1 MNNGPG
7 LIILF
12 VVVGDLILLGVGLY
26 LIYRFMKAQ
35 YHKDQQTKAEKVLI
49 EAREKAK
56 SIELEARDKS
66 LKEMKELDEE
76 TSRLKIRLADGEL
89 TQTIDYSEPV
99 VLPGLTPGQLDEV
112 FKRQKFT
119 CSPVEI
125 GISGFYQGQCSLD
138 EADSLRELYHFGRT
152 EKDIDLIDANF
163 THKGQ
168 GNDRQAAEYFKSIVT
183 RLGFSPNNQAEV
195 LQWIDMTLPQII
207 EDRDI
212 QEATFGGVR
221 YRLYGAA
228 QNRSM
233 EIGYLP

>member
-1 MNNGPG
+1 MQDNRPQEKMSKKKIVRIV
-7 LIILF
+7 LAVLLFIIICAA
-12 VVVGDLILLGVGLY
+12 VDLSYMLLRVEFSSPQWRLSDWFS
-26 LIYRFMKAQ
+26 R
-35 YHKDQQTKAEKVLI
+35 EKLI
-49 EAREKAK
+49 ETE
-56 SIELEARDKS
+56 IVTPE
-66 LKEMKELDEE
+66 
-76 TSRLKIRLADGEL
+76 IFP

-168 GNDRQAAEYFKSIVT
+168 GNDRQAAAYFQSIVT
-183 RLGFSPNNQAEV
+183 SLDFSPEQQAEV
-195 LQWIDMTLPQII
+195 LQWIEETLPEIT

-212 QEATFGGVR
+212 HEATFGEVN

-233 EIGYLP
+233 EIGYLPE

>member
-1 MNNGPG
+1 MSKKKIVRIV
-7 LIILF
+7 LAVLLFIIICAA
-12 VVVGDLILLGVGLY
+12 VDLAYMLLRVEFSSPQWRLSDWFS
-26 LIYRFMKAQ
+26 R
-35 YHKDQQTKAEKVLI
+35 EKLI
-49 EAREKAK
+49 ETE
-56 SIELEARDKS
+56 IVTPE
-66 LKEMKELDEE
+66 
-76 TSRLKIRLADGEL
+76 IFP

>member
-1 MNNGPG
+1 MQDNRPQEKMSKKKIVRIV
-7 LIILF
+7 LAVLLFIIICAA
-12 VVVGDLILLGVGLY
+12 VDLAYMLLRVEFSSPQWRLSDWFS
-26 LIYRFMKAQ
+26 R
-35 YHKDQQTKAEKVLI
+35 EKLI
-49 EAREKAK
+49 ETE
-56 SIELEARDKS
+56 IVTPE
-66 LKEMKELDEE
+66 
-76 TSRLKIRLADGEL
+76 IFP

-183 RLGFSPNNQAEV
+183 NLGFSPNNQAEV

>member
-1 MNNGPG
+1 MQDNRPQEKMSKKKIVRIV
-7 LIILF
+7 LAVLLFIIICAA
-12 VVVGDLILLGVGLY
+12 VDLAYMLLRVEFSSPQWRLSDWFS
-26 LIYRFMKAQ
+26 R
-35 YHKDQQTKAEKVLI
+35 EKLI
-49 EAREKAK
+49 ETE
-56 SIELEARDKS
+56 IVTPE
-66 LKEMKELDEE
+66 
-76 TSRLKIRLADGEL
+76 IFP

>member
-1 MNNGPG
+1 MQDNRPQEKMSKKKIVRIV
-7 LIILF
+7 LAVLLFIIICAA
-12 VVVGDLILLGVGLY
+12 VDLAYMLLRVEFSSPQWRLSDWFS
-26 LIYRFMKAQ
+26 R
-35 YHKDQQTKAEKVLI
+35 EKLI
-49 EAREKAK
+49 ETE
-56 SIELEARDKS
+56 IVTPE
-66 LKEMKELDEE
+66 
-76 TSRLKIRLADGEL
+76 IFP

-183 RLGFSPNNQAEV
+183 SLGFSPNNQAEV

>member
-1 MNNGPG
+1 MSKKKIVRIV
-7 LIILF
+7 LAVLLFIIICAA
-12 VVVGDLILLGVGLY
+12 VDLAYMLLRVEFSSPQWRLSDWFS
-26 LIYRFMKAQ
+26 R
-35 YHKDQQTKAEKVLI
+35 EKLI
-49 EAREKAK
+49 ETE
-56 SIELEARDKS
+56 IVTPE
-66 LKEMKELDEE
+66 
-76 TSRLKIRLADGEL
+76 IFP

-183 RLGFSPNNQAEV
+183 NLGFSPNNQAEV

>member
-1 MNNGPG
+1 LQDNRPQEKMSKKKIVRIV
-7 LIILF
+7 LAVLLFIIICAA
-12 VVVGDLILLGVGLY
+12 VDLAYMLLRVEFSSPQWRLSDWFS
-26 LIYRFMKAQ
+26 R
-35 YHKDQQTKAEKVLI
+35 EKLI
-49 EAREKAK
+49 ETE
-56 SIELEARDKS
+56 IVTPE
-66 LKEMKELDEE
+66 
-76 TSRLKIRLADGEL
+76 IFP